1 MSLELRFIQKDYE
14 IPNDIIIYL
23 NALQVADEIKDS
35 LFRACRDKVSK
46 SEIRAISTD
55 EMVPEMKKQAS
66 RFIKMLCDNNIFNRT
81 IDEYTFSNEGYKE
94 FDEHNKAAV
103 LAMSNFLL
111 EEMEHFQQGIEDAER
126 EAVSNITGTG
136 VQVWSSSFLTLAAA
150 SALEYSALKKQANA
164 ADQQY
169 REKVRWISKK
179 GADKR
184 EQQEIDYLNNIYYP
198 NISNALT
205 LFAYCMLDKYL
216 ADLHDNALF
225 DNETLNYVNI
235 KHSQDLLQNL
245 DITNNKAAVLASAFQ
260 ACPFNINVYLSAIKF
275 DLFGEDEVNTLRAIH
290 QDSELK
296 RELNHRFIEIK
307 QTSHIKDTLEIN
319 GQLINAL
326 CLCSGKTPEFYY
338 QQHTKDLYRKV
349 IHEYSEIR
357 EYSESDSACSRFVNS
372 LGDKILAMNDDDF
385 LKLLRK
391 KVNSIITDEQFVD
404 LIEYC
409 GYKDLIK
416 EISPKG
422 ETFSTRKEINKY
434 YIDTVYE
441 KVIPI
446 AEKVKDR
453 ITKEK
458 HYEAV
463 IKSEDEKQRKKS
475 NTIKVSILLVL
486 LALPIILYVV
496 IVSIITQNSKQQVT
510 AYIQDMIVA
519 NIQEESQNP
528 SSYFNEAK
536 FEDRYEITDIK
547 FYKDYNSV
555 CIVPEVTF
563 YSKATN
569 LWSVTA
575 SLATYD
581 LIDDATKEGS
591 LDVPFLISKKDYNL
605 IIPNC
610 EVICSDGKTIYCDKF
625 NEFNKK
631 FSYSLV
637 NPFISTWFIILYII
651 YLIVLLIIFRKNKN
665 VIIGAKKKNK
675 ST

>member
-1 MSLELRFIQKDYE
+1 MSLKMRFLQKNYE
-14 IPNDIIIYL
+14 IPNDIITYL

-94 FDEHNKAAV
+94 FDKHNKAAV

-111 EEMEHFQQGIEDAER
+111 EEMEHFQQGIENAER
-126 EAVSNITGTG
+126 EAASNITGTG

-150 SALEYSALKKQANA
+150 SALEYSALKKQANV

-179 GADKR
+179 GSDKR

-198 NISNALT
+198 NISNSLT

-216 ADLHDNALF
+216 ADLHDNDLF

-245 DITNNKAAVLASAFQ
+245 DITNNKAAVLTNAFQ

-275 DLFGEDEVNTLRAIH
+275 DLFGEDEVNALRVIN

-296 RELNHRFIEIK
+296 RELNRRFIEIK
-307 QTSHIKDTLEIN
+307 QTNQIKGTLEKN

-338 QQHTKDLYRKV
+338 QQYTKDLYRKV
-349 IHEYSEIR
+349 IYEYSELR
-357 EYSESDSACSRFVNS
+357 DYCESDSACSSFVNY
-372 LGDKILAMNDDDF
+372 LGDNILAMNDDDY

-391 KVNSIITDEQFVD
+391 RVDCIITDEQFID
-404 LIEYC
+404 LIEFC

-416 EISPKG
+416 EISPK
-422 ETFSTRKEINKY
+422 EKVFSTRKDINKY

-446 AEKVKDR
+446 AEKIKDR

-475 NTIKVSILLVL
+475 NIIKVSILLVL

-547 FYKDYNSV
+547 FYKDYNTV
-555 CIVPEVTF
+555 CIVPEFTF
-563 YSKATN
+563 YSNATN
-569 LWSVTA
+569 LWSTTA
-575 SLATYD
+575 SLTTFD
-581 LIDDATKEGS
+581 LIDDTTKVGS
-591 LDVPFLISKKDYNL
+591 LDIPFLISKNDYNV

-610 EVICSDGKTIYCDKF
+610 KVICADGNTVYCNHFDDF
-625 NEFNKK
+625 NDRH
-631 FSYSLV
+631 SYSLV
-637 NPFISTWFIILYII
+637 NPYISAWFIIPYII
-651 YLIVLLIIFRKNKN
+651 YVIILLIIHRKNKN
-665 VIIGAKKKNK
+665 AIIGGKKKNK
-675 ST
+675 AT

>member
-1 MSLELRFIQKDYE
+1 MRFLQKNYE
-14 IPNDIIIYL
+14 IPNDIITYL

-81 IDEYTFSNEGYKE
+81 IDEYIFSNEGYKE

-111 EEMEHFQQGIEDAER
+111 EEMEHFQQGIENAER
-126 EAVSNITGTG
+126 EAASNITGTG

-150 SALEYSALKKQANA
+150 SALEYSTLKKQANV

-179 GADKR
+179 GSDKR

-198 NISNALT
+198 NISNSLT

-216 ADLHDNALF
+216 ADLHDNDLF
-225 DNETLNYVNI
+225 DNETLDYVNI

-245 DITNNKAAVLASAFQ
+245 DITNNKTAVLTNAFQ
-260 ACPFNINVYLSAIKF
+260 SCPFNINVYLSAIKF
-275 DLFGEDEVNTLRAIH
+275 DLFGEDEVNALRVIN

-296 RELNHRFIEIK
+296 RELNRRLIK
-307 QTSHIKDTLEIN
+307 QTNQIKGTLEKN

-338 QQHTKDLYRKV
+338 QQYTKDLYRKV
-349 IHEYSEIR
+349 IHEYSELR
-357 EYSESDSACSRFVNS
+357 DYSESDSACSSFVNS
-372 LGDKILAMNDDDF
+372 LGDNILAMNDDDF
-385 LKLLRK
+385 LKLLIK
-391 KVNSIITDEQFVD
+391 KVNSIITDEQFID
-404 LIEYC
+404 LIEFC

-416 EISPKG
+416 EISPK
-422 ETFSTRKEINKY
+422 EKVFSTRKDINKY

-519 NIQEESQNP
+519 NIQEASQYP

-581 LIDDATKEGS
+581 LIDHATKEGS

-610 EVICSDGKTIYCDKF
+610 KVICADGNTVYCNNFDDF
-625 NEFNKK
+625 NDRHSCSF
-631 FSYSLV
+631 V
-637 NPFISTWFIILYII
+637 NPYISAWFIIPYII
-651 YLIVLLIIFRKNKN
+651 YVIILLIIHRKNKN
-665 VIIGAKKKNK
+665 VIIGGKKKNK
-675 ST
+675 ATQNITA